1 MIAASL
7 AYNRSTLALRKKLFV
22 AAAHLQKEERWIMLE
37 AACVC
42 VYQAAD
48 ARQQTDV
55 LARAFALTT
64 ALAQEQQRVHALC
77 AVLIQAA
84 MEDLGSQADS
94 GKLEPTFGTVC
105 LEIIAN
111 IDTRSGAD
119 VAAQLALCRQ
129 QINAVYHNIT
139 ERARARLLQA
149 AGYLKTEERAL
160 LNQACDC
167 GIRAHNG
174 QFRNSGVPYITHP
187 MAVATQLAE
196 WHIDVYGLCAGV
208 LHDVLE
214 DTGTSKMQIAN
225 EFGETIADM
234 VDGLSKLEKLE
245 YNDQAEHQ
253 AESFRKLI
261 LAMTKDIRVIV
272 VKLSD
277 RLHNMRTLDA
287 KKPESRRRIAQ
298 ETLEIYAQLA
308 NRIGLNYVYREL
320 QDLSFMHLHPQ
331 RYAVL
336 ERALQASRRNR
347 RDVVGKVLRAFSQR
361 LVSANI
367 EAQIKGREK
376 NLFSIYRKMQA
387 KNLRFAEVMDI
398 YAFRVV
404 VNNIP
409 ACYAALGALHN
420 LYKPKP
426 GKIKDYI
433 AIPKNN
439 GYQSLHTTLVGP
451 YGLPIEVQIRTRE
464 MNAIAEEGVASHW
477 MYKSGGQGSFD
488 QAQMRTHQWLQT
500 ILDLQAQSD
509 NALEFL
515 ENVKVDLFPNEV
527 YIFTPKGKIMVLPEG
542 ATPIDF
548 AYAVHTDIGNRT
560 VAVRINHN
568 MMPLRT
574 RLHTGDTVEIITS
587 DKARPNPAWLNF
599 AVSSRARSAI
609 RNQIKHLN
617 RTDAVSLGE
626 SLLQKALSSLLPQ
639 NVLLSESLKE
649 AYLDD
654 LATKQTSFEDVLYD
668 VGMGRLQPVSVAMH
682 IADLAGEH
690 LGDTVK
696 LSPIKVSGNE
706 TGRVHL
712 AKCCG
717 PIPGDAIKALLIKDQ
732 GMIIHRDTCNN
743 ILKADP
749 ENQLDASWDDLN
761 KNSHHVSLMVGAR
774 DAHALLVSM
783 AQAISSHGANIESV
797 DTPSRKQDGVEGFIE
812 FRFAL
817 QVKNLEQLNKI
828 MRALHSIPQVRRVGR
843 L

>member
-1 MIAASL
+1 MIAPSVD
-7 AYNRSTLALRKKLFV
+7 YDSQTLPLRQGLF
-22 AAAHLQKEERWIMLE
+22 AAARYLKKEERLAMLE
-37 AACVC
+37 AACAYVFHS
-42 VYQAAD
+42 VAPN
-48 ARQQTDV
+48 QTAQ

-64 ALAQEQQRVHALC
+64 ALAQEEQRVHALC

-84 MEDLGSQADS
+84 MEDLGTVADS
-94 GKLEPTFGTVC
+94 AQLEPQLGAVC

-111 IDTRSGAD
+111 INTRSGAD
-119 VAAQLALCRQ
+119 TAAQLALCRR
-129 QINAVYHNIT
+129 QINEIYSRII
-139 ERARARLLQA
+139 ERARAHLLKTA
-149 AGYLKTEERAL
+149 AYLKPEERTL
-160 LNQACDC
+160 LNQACDF
-167 GIRAHNG
+167 GIRAHEG

-214 DTGTSKMQIAN
+214 DTGASKMQLAN

-261 LAMTKDIRVIV
+261 MAMTKDIRVII

-308 NRIGLNYVYREL
+308 NRIGLNHVYREL
-320 QDLSFMHLHPQ
+320 QDLSFMHLYPSRH
-331 RYAVL
+331 AVL
-336 ERALQASRRNR
+336 EKAIQASRRNR

-464 MNAIAEEGVASHW
+464 MDAIAEGGVASHW
-477 MYKSGGQGSFD
+477 MYKSGEQASFD

-509 NALEFL
+509 NALDFL

-560 VAVRINHN
+560 VATRINHN

-587 DKARPNPAWLNF
+587 EKARPNPAWLNF
-599 AVSSRARSAI
+599 VVSSRARSAI
-609 RNQIKHLN
+609 KNQIKNMN
-617 RTDAVSLGE
+617 RADAVALGE
-626 SLLQKALSSLLPQ
+626 SLMQKALASLLPE

-654 LATKQTSFEDVLYD
+654 LATKQTSFEEVLYD

-682 IADLAGEH
+682 IAELAGEH

-696 LSPIKVSGNE
+696 LSPIKVSGNA
-706 TGRVHL
+706 TGRLHL
-712 AKCCG
+712 AKCCN

-732 GMIIHRDTCNN
+732 GMIIHRDNCHN

-749 ENQLDASWDDLN
+749 DNQLDADWDDLS
-761 KNSHHVSLMVGAR
+761 KNSYHVSLAVSAR
-774 DAHALLVSM
+774 DAHGLLVAM
-783 AQAISSHGANIESV
+783 AQAISSHNANIESV
-797 DTPSRKQDGVEGFIE
+797 DTPSKKQDGVEGFIE

-817 QVKNLEQLNKI
+817 QVQNLDQLNKI
-828 MRALHSIPQVRRVGR
+828 MRGLHSIPQVRRVNR